1 MERNP
6 KGIVRLNSASGVD
19 LSDAIGKAVGIDAS
33 GDATLGGDF
42 GVVTEAYQSGAAVA
56 VFGGNAGPVEVKL
69 AGEVAAGDFLVRNSS
84 TGTWTEAAATDV
96 AEARALEAGVADEL
110 IAAVLLPPAARV
122 GAEVYA
128 EYSAGT

>member
-42 GVVTEAYQSGAAVA
+42 GVVTEAYQSGVAVA
-56 VFGGNAGPVEVKL
+56 AFGSNAGPVEVKL
-69 AGEVAAGDFLVRNSS
+69 AGEVAAGDYLVRNSS
-84 TGTWTEAAATDV
+84 TGKWTEAAATDV
-96 AEARALEAGVADEL
+96 AEARALEDGVADEL

>member
-6 KGIVRLNSASGVD
+6 KGIVRLEEADDVD
-19 LSDAIGKAVGIDAS
+19 LSSGVGLAVGIDAD
-33 GDATLGGDF
+33 GKATLGGDF
-42 GVVTEAYQSGAAVA
+42 GVVTEAYQDGVAVA
-56 VFGGNAGPVEVKL
+56 AFGSNAGPVEVKL

-96 AEARALEAGVADEL
+96 AEARALEDGVADEL

>member
-42 GVVTEAYQSGAAVA
+42 GVVTEAYQSGVAVA

-69 AGEVAAGDFLVRNSS
+69 AGEVSAGDYLVRNSS
-84 TGTWTEAAATDV
+84 TGKWTEAAATDV
-96 AEARALEAGVADEL
+96 AEARALEDGVADEL